1 MKNIKTIIYIALAI
15 PLLLAPAQT
24 KTLSFEDIQN
34 AATGCLTTINDNRKP
49 IILAAFI
56 FAAYKTYKS
65 ITKKYNAHMRANA
78 LDKSIRKYL
87 TDAKIEEAARATDG
101 LSNGDLQ
108 GIINKIKTYASITE
122 DGRATREIVN
132 LAIKEYVDKHNAF
145 KDAHTKK
152 KAQ

>member
-1 MKNIKTIIYIALAI
+1 MKNMKTIIYIALAI

-24 KTLSFEDIQN
+24 KTLSFEDVTNVISN
-34 AATGCLTTINDNRKP
+34 NRKP

-78 LDKSIRKYL
+78 LDKSIKRYL
-87 TDAKIEEAARATDG
+87 TDAKIEEIARATNG

-122 DGRATREIVN
+122 NGRATQEIVD
-132 LAIKEYVDKHNAF
+132 LAVKEYVDKHNTF